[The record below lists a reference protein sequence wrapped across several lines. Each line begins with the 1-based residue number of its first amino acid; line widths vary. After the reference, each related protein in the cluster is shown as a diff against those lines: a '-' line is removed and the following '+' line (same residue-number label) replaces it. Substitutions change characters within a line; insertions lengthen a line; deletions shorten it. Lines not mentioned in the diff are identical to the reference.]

1 MEEELAKR
9 MISDPAGTVEIVM
22 PIILDGVK
30 KNIRNPPALFQIMG
44 MLQEASIDC
53 MKMVEDFYEP
63 LAEKAEEMGL
73 DKKKGHEDFTE

>member
-1 MEEELAKR
+1 MEEELAER

-30 KNIRNPPALFQIMG
+30 KNLLNAPALYQIMG

-53 MKMVEDFYEP
+53 QKMVKEFYEP
-63 LAEKAEEMGL
+63 LAEIEKKMGL
-73 DKKKGHEDFTE
+73 DKKEGHEDFTE